1 MATVGDLFINMK
13 VRKDALDTAS
23 QSLGKFVDKSKKQ
36 LGDLNQGF
44 GSLQNVLSKF
54 GLPTTAL
61 TTASEFVY
69 VLTKGIPSIIKGFT
83 SMSGAATAFKAILAG
98 IGGPITLIVA
108 AVAAIGGLIY
118 KAFQDGA
125 ERARQSVESFAKY
138 AEDRLAKVAQ
148 DMKSASGAQAAG
160 TAGVAAMRET
170 IEGEKRILAASP
182 GDIESVKKLN
192 EELRVSAEIA
202 QKRRDAEY
210 AVTAERSRLIVA
222 SQSLA
227 DYEAQMLD
235 LKRRGFEAGDSEFDI
250 VQKMVDTLQ
259 QEKESRE
266 GNLRMLQDAAKSAAE
281 IESLQRQS
289 IENQKAIANREAEAA
304 MIASEREAK
313 KSQIAAFM
321 AEELAIEDDLVRLL
335 EGQDALEERM
345 YRRRLEALNLEERQI
360 DYLMMRNREN
370 KEQEKRDADRLKN
383 DQALNKLLEDRS
395 RLQDSIQQAAES
407 ARSKAIED
415 EQQRMQATETL
426 DTAIGQ
432 FKIPGLT
439 DAVDIQKRIADETKN
454 QTAELRKLN
463 DQIAK
468 AQAQQQAPY

>member
-23 QSLGKFVDKSKKQ
+23 QSLGKFVDKSKKD
-36 LGDLNQGF
+36 LANLNQGF
-44 GSLQNVLSKF
+44 FTLQKVLEKF
-54 GLPTTAL
+54 GLPTSAL

-69 VLTKGIPSIIKGFT
+69 ILTKGIPSIIKGLT
-83 SMSGAATAFKAILAG
+83 SMSTVASTLKVVLAS
-98 IGGPITLIVA
+98 IGGPITLVVA
-108 AVAAIGGLIY
+108 AVAAIGGVLY

-148 DMKSASGAQAAG
+148 DMKAASGAQAAG
-160 TAGVAAMRET
+160 AAGVSALRET
-170 IEGEKRILAASP
+170 IAGEKRVLAASP

-192 EELRVSAEIA
+192 DELRVSAEIA

-210 AVTAERSRLIVA
+210 AVIAERSQLIVA

-235 LKRRGFEAGDSEFDI
+235 LKRRGFEAGDAEFDI

-259 QEKESRE
+259 QEKSSRE

-304 MIASEREAK
+304 MIAAEREAK

-321 AEELAIEDDLVRLL
+321 AEELALEDDLVRLL

-468 AQAQQQAPY
+468 AQAQQAAPY

>member
-23 QSLGKFVDKSKKQ
+23 QSLGKFVDKSKKD
-36 LGDLNQGF
+36 LANLNQGF
-44 GSLQNVLSKF
+44 FTLQKVLEKF
-54 GLPTTAL
+54 GLPTSAL

-69 VLTKGIPSIIKGFT
+69 ILTKGIPSIIKGLT
-83 SMSGAATAFKAILAG
+83 SMSTVASTLKVVLAS
-98 IGGPITLIVA
+98 IGGPITLVVA
-108 AVAAIGGLIY
+108 AVAAIGGVLY

-148 DMKSASGAQAAG
+148 DMKAASGAQAAG
-160 TAGVAAMRET
+160 AAGVSALRET
-170 IEGEKRILAASP
+170 IAGEKRVLAASP

-192 EELRVSAEIA
+192 DELRVSAEIA

-210 AVTAERSRLIVA
+210 AVIAERSQLIVA

-235 LKRRGFEAGDSEFDI
+235 LKRRGFEAGDAEFDI

-259 QEKESRE
+259 QEKSSRE

-304 MIASEREAK
+304 MIAAEREAK

-321 AEELAIEDDLVRLL
+321 AEELALEDDLVRLL

-439 DAVDIQKRIADETKN
+439 DAVDIQRRIADETKN